1 MHLNIRSLNKHITDL
16 HTFLSTLP
24 FKPDVISLS
33 EARIHQP
40 LQNIDICGYN
50 LIQAKS
56 NYGQAGGVEVY
67 TNVRLRF
74 AQMKSFLIH
83 GSESIW
89 LKVRHQES
97 TKTLVIGTV
106 YRHPKE
112 NVNRFVEDF
121 SECLEKLTS
130 VNSTFYI
137 LGDINININKSSL
150 ESSPAKKYTDAITSS
165 GAVPIITLPTRVTD
179 NSSTVIDHIITN
191 DLSRHITPCVIRS
204 PMTDHY
210 IVAVA

>member
-1 MHLNIRSLNKHITDL
+1 MLYHYRKHVFIYPRKILTY
-16 HTFLSTLP
+16 
-24 FKPDVISLS
+24 
-33 EARIHQP
+33 A
-40 LQNIDICGYN
+40 YN
-50 LIQAKS
+50 LIHAKS
-56 NYGQAGGVEVY
+56 NYGQAGGVAVY

-83 GSESIW
+83 GSETIW

-97 TKTLVIGTV
+97 TKTFVIGTV

-112 NVNRFVEDF
+112 NVNQFVEDF
-121 SECLEKLTS
+121 SACLEKLTS

-179 NSSTVIDHIITN
+179 NSSTGVVHW
-191 DLSRHITPCVIRS
+191 SRPRLKNTL
-204 PMTDHY
+204 MQ
-210 IVAVA
+210 